1 MEVAAVGSSG
11 LFDTVVKLV
20 NVGFAGVGVVVLLL
34 VFIILMQGKPADAG
48 SQRLRHRF
56 LTLGM
61 AFAFFCGVLSVVAP
75 LLAPRPVNG
84 KPAEMLLSFSPRFAS
99 EGLSDPSITLPDGS
113 MVPPGKSFAARDG
126 QVLVSVDDALKDVA
140 ALKQTALTLAET
152 ANAAQRQADS
162 AVAALAAS
170 QNGPPPAPVAAAQE
184 QAEEASQSS
193 QQATAAVSQAIRAG
207 DFQVLRTRS
216 RTLSEATRASSAA
229 RTDVLGKF

>member
-1 MEVAAVGSSG
+1 MDVAAVGSSG

-48 SQRLRHRF
+48 SQKLRHRF

-75 LLAPRPVNG
+75 LLAPRPVNAR
-84 KPAEMLLSFSPRFAS
+84 PPEMLLSFSPRFAS

-170 QNGPPPAPVAAAQE
+170 QSGPPPAPVAAAQE
-184 QAEEASQSS
+184 QAEEASQTS
-193 QQATAAVSQAIRAG
+193 QQATAAVSQAIRSG
-207 DFQVLRTRS
+207 DFEVLRSRS
-216 RTLSEATRASSAA
+216 RTLNDAARASSAA
-229 RTDVLGKF
+229 RTAVITKY